1 MEGEGAQGPAAP
13 MTGGNRDGTRGT
25 MSVFDK
31 REKDAEAKY
40 KHDQDLQFKTTN
52 RRNKLLGLWAAE
64 LMGMSGQ
71 TARDYAMSVVQA
83 DFEEK
88 GDADIVRKVLG
99 DVAAKGVALDEHRLR
114 KRMTELMDEARRQI
128 MVE

>member
-1 MEGEGAQGPAAP
+1 
-13 MTGGNRDGTRGT
+13 

-40 KHDQDLQFKTTN
+40 KHEQDLQFKTTN
-52 RRNKLLGLWAAE
+52 RRNRLLGLWAAG

-71 TARDYAMSVVQA
+71 GANDYAMTVVQA
-83 DFEEK
+83 DLQEK
-88 GDADIVRKVLG
+88 GDADVVRKVLG
-99 DVAAKGVALDEHRLR
+99 DLEAKGVAMDEHRLR

-128 MVE
+128 MTE